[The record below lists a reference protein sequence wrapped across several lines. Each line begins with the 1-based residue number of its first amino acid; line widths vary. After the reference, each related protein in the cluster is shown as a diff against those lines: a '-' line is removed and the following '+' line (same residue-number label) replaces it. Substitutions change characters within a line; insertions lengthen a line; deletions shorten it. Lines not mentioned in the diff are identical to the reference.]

1 MTTPVLEI
9 DNLHV
14 AYGTTPTVRGV
25 SLALTPGQTVALVGE
40 SGSGKTTTAQA
51 ILGLLPHG
59 GRVTGGH
66 VRLDGVDI
74 TRWSDRHMRSIRG
87 KRIGWVP
94 QDPTTSLNPTKTIG
108 ASIAESLF
116 IHTKQPAP
124 KIHTRVL
131 ELLDRVGIDEP
142 ELRAKQFPH
151 QLSGGMRQRVLI
163 AAAIALNPDILI
175 ADEATSALD
184 VTVQKSILDLLSE
197 LRRDYQ
203 TAILLVTH
211 DLAVAADRASHVAV
225 LSQGEV
231 VESGTTADILT
242 RPRQPYTQTLV
253 ENAPAFTSSIRGV
266 KAVKK
271 PAEAAIEVRE
281 LVKDFTTGKITK
293 RAVDEVSFTVAAGTT
308 HGLVGESGSGK
319 STTARILMGFTTP
332 TGGEVQ
338 VNGCNPFHLPNA
350 KLREW
355 RAGVQMVYQNP
366 FSSLN

>member
-59 GRVTGGH
+59 GRVTSGH

-184 VTVQKSILDLLSE
+184 VTVEAQILDLLTD
-197 LRRDYQ
+197 LQ
-203 TAILLVTH
+203 QQLGVTYLFISH
-211 DLAVAADRASHVAV
+211 DLAVVRQVSDTVSVMHNG
-225 LSQGEV
+225 SV
-231 VESGTTADILT
+231 VESGGAEQVFSS
-242 RPRQPYTQTLV
+242 PSHPYTQSLI
-253 ENAPAFTSSIRGV
+253 NAIPGHTAW
-266 KAVKK
+266 
-271 PAEAAIEVRE
+271 AATMSPLHI
-281 LVKDFTTGKITK
+281 
-293 RAVDEVSFTVAAGTT
+293 
-308 HGLVGESGSGK
+308 
-319 STTARILMGFTTP
+319 
-332 TGGEVQ
+332 
-338 VNGCNPFHLPNA
+338 
-350 KLREW
+350 
-355 RAGVQMVYQNP
+355 
-366 FSSLN
+366 